1 MLKRKALCRSSDEVP
16 PTKLS
21 CPPAMSEVDARSSC
35 SAASTSHP
43 RNKMD
48 VVCMIDLIQFPA
60 LGGKIFLS
68 PGRSPEQVLQGGRL
82 AQRKAAFEEIKKAAS
97 CVGATLHELPFKKL
111 DFGESAG
118 LDLFY
123 NADVALI
130 DISVKDQRNQIFYQ
144 LGVRES
150 VGMKQNMIL
159 CNDHASG
166 EAYSIKVALSF
177 QELLAYLGI
186 LRAKSAFG

>member
-1 MLKRKALCRSSDEVP
+1 MI
-16 PTKLS
+16 TGTG
-21 CPPAMSEVDARSSC
+21 
-35 SAASTSHP
+35 AA
-43 RNKMD
+43 
-48 VVCMIDLIQFPA
+48 
-60 LGGKIFLS
+60 
-68 PGRSPEQVLQGGRL
+68 GGRL

-166 EAYSIKVALSF
+166 EAYSIKIACPSYPLTTYKVNEAGVCVVT
-177 QELLAYLGI
+177 ETLGMAI
-186 LRAKSAFG
+186 VSEETVESKQTLFAKLKRFLQDVEVQTKAHMRERFLVDLRKAREIYPDPEEYAKG